1 MTTKQHHPLVAAKC
15 FHSNSQLNAEG
26 GTKSLIEKAV
36 DRVKEKKLSTIQNE
50 QLVADKPPLLK
61 RLWDGVIHTITG
73 FRLFAKDVRLSTKY
87 LVRSLRGQQLSRRES
102 QLVSTQ

>member
-1 MTTKQHHPLVAAKC
+1 MTTKQHQPLVAAKC
-15 FHSNSQLNAEG
+15 FHSNGQLNAEG

-61 RLWDGVIHTITG
+61 RLRDGVIHTITG

-87 LVRSLRGQQLSRRES
+87 LVRLLRGQQLSRRES